1 MYVYVHKFARSCVHV
16 CSHIFMCICP
26 CIYVY
31 MYICLCTLYVYVC
44 ICERTYMCVTG
55 QGSAEVPP
63 YCIVIE
69 AFTFNQ
75 NLTFLLEN
83 LVENYLAL

>member
-1 MYVYVHKFARSCVHV
+1 MY
-16 CSHIFMCICP
+16 
-26 CIYVY
+26 
-31 MYICLCTLYVYVC
+31 
-44 ICERTYMCVTG
+44 VTG